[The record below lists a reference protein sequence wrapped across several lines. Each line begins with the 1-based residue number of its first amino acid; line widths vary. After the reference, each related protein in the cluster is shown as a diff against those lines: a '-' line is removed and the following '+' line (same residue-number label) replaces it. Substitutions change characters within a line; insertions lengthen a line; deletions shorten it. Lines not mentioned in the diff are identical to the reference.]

1 MMEGKTTS
9 SIQTVESTEETN
21 RRFVGAVAEDKT
33 LCPEEKQTTFQFTKS
48 EDSIS
53 VYTEERGLMRRLLQ
67 HPEFK
72 LESLRVVT
80 EDSWGDHVNPD
91 NFEGG
96 SITGVEGLVPIGALS
111 LKTSSRKTSQHS
123 AIVSARVLR
132 GE

>member
-1 MMEGKTTS
+1 MTGKNTPST
-9 SIQTVESTEETN
+9 QAVESEKETN
-21 RRFVGAVAEDKT
+21 RRFVDAVTEDRT
-33 LCPEEKQTTFQFTKS
+33 LVPEEKQTTFQFTKS

-53 VYTEERGLMRRLLQ
+53 IYTEERGLMRRLLQ
-67 HPEFK
+67 HPEFE

-80 EDSWGDHVNPD
+80 EDSWGNYIDPD
-91 NFEGG
+91 DFEGG
-96 SITGVEGLVPIGALS
+96 SVTGVEGSVPIGALS

>member
-9 SIQTVESTEETN
+9 STEAVESAKETN
-21 RRFVGAVAEDKT
+21 RMFVDAVAEDRT
-33 LCPEEKQTTFQFTKS
+33 LSPEEKQTTFQLTKS
-48 EDSIS
+48 EDSVS

-67 HPEFK
+67 HPEFE

-80 EDSWGDHVNPD
+80 EGSWGNYIDPD
-91 NFEGG
+91 DFEGG
-96 SITGVEGLVPIGALS
+96 SITGVKGSVPVGALS